1 MDRLSGSSV
10 TVDGM
15 VSREHDAH
23 IDNDTDTDHETATD
37 ELGEQ
42 GQLSEVNRMDPA
54 DADTPISDDQSV
66 AGSPSGESGRT
77 DEGPTGP
84 NSRGGADRN

>member
-1 MDRLSGSSV
+1 
-10 TVDGM
+10 
-15 VSREHDAH
+15 
-23 IDNDTDTDHETATD
+23 
-37 ELGEQ
+37 
-42 GQLSEVNRMDPA
+42 MDPA